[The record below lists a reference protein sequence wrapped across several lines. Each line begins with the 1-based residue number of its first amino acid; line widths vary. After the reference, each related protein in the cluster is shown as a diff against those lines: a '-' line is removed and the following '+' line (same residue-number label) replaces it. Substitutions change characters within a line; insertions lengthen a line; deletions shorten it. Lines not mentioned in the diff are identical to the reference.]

1 MDVPV
6 NYTETALKKNPIIY
20 VVDDQDAIRSTIKD
34 LLADESYDTKTFD
47 SAEALMDGLRK
58 ARPDLVL
65 LDIWLP
71 GLDGVQALSE
81 IKALHTDLPVIL
93 MSGHAGID
101 VAVKGMK
108 AGAADFLEKPL
119 NLDILLEKVRHHLH
133 LLPDAKRSGDA
144 HKVSGGASVSGS
156 KGASMGLSK
165 RPQRTLAHNAV
176 LNGVGL
182 LSGRPTGI
190 IISPMPA
197 DSGIVFRTLDGVAI
211 PCSIQALEGFDRIK
225 KPGGFTANS
234 TVLTAGGR
242 RVRTVEHLLA
252 ALHMSGI
259 TNASIKVDEE
269 IPNIDGSAADFC
281 RIIEQA
287 GIVDQ
292 EKPSLEVVI
301 HERIAIGNEVPEEKY
316 IYVEPYEG
324 FEVVMRVN
332 YPAPIFEQ
340 KFTFNPTEHSFADE
354 IAPARSFN
362 TFENID
368 QAQKLGLAG
377 SGYLN
382 SHIIIHDGKVINTR
396 LKYDDEFVRHKI
408 LDLLG
413 DLYLLGYPLRGRVVA
428 NMTSHGLNQELAV
441 KIQNTMV

>member
-1 MDVPV
+1 M
-6 NYTETALKKNPIIY
+6 EKSPIIF
-20 VVDDQDAIRSTIKD
+20 VVDDQEAIRSTIKD
-34 LLADESYDTKTFD
+34 LLADESYVTKTFD
-47 SAEALMDGLRK
+47 SAEALLQGLRNDH
-58 ARPDLVL
+58 ADLVL

-71 GLDGVQALSE
+71 GLDGVQALAE
-81 IKALHTDLPVIL
+81 IKKLRSDLPVIL

-101 VAVKGMK
+101 VAVKGIK
-108 AGAADFLEKPL
+108 SGAADFLEKPL
-119 NLDILLEKVRHHLH
+119 NLDILLEKVRMHL
-133 LLPDAKRSGDA
+133 PQMNAAGAVARS
-144 HKVSGGASVSGS
+144 HSVSESVQAAIGEGASLQVG
-156 KGASMGLSK
+156 KN
-165 RPQRTLAHNAV
+165 PQKTLQNNAV

-190 IISPMPA
+190 IISPMPV
-197 DSGIVFRTLDGVAI
+197 DSGIVFRTLDGVSI
-211 PCSIQALEGFDRIK
+211 PCSINALEGFDRMK
-225 KPGGFTANS
+225 SSGGFTANS

-252 ALHMSGI
+252 ALHMCGV

-281 RIIEQA
+281 RIIEKA
-287 GIVDQ
+287 GVVEQDR
-292 EKPSLEVVI
+292 PSREIVI
-301 HERIAIGNEVPEEKY
+301 HTRIAIGNEVAEEKY
-316 IYVEPYEG
+316 IYVEPFDG
-324 FEVVMRVN
+324 FEICMRVN

-340 KFTFNPTEHSFADE
+340 KYVFNPEKNSFAEE

-396 LKYDDEFVRHKI
+396 LKYPDEFVRHKI

-413 DLYLLGYPLRGRVVA
+413 DIYLLGYPLRGRIVA
-428 NMTSHGLNQELAV
+428 NMTSHGLNQQLAL
-441 KIQNTMV
+441 KIQGALAPAGESSRQ